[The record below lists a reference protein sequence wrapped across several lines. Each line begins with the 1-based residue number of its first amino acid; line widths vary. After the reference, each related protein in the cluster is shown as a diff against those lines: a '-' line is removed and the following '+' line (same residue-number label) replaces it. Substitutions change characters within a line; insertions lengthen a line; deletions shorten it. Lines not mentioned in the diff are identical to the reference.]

1 MKLTKEYLNK
11 LIAEEIES
19 LKLESIWQQEENRI
33 NLLHEQFNLISENL
47 DEGIL
52 DKLKHVALDVAGL
65 IPGIGEAADLTN
77 ALLYAKQGEYL
88 QAALSAIS
96 MIPGVGD
103 AIGKGGKLG
112 IYIGKAGEIA
122 NLMRKHIGKIK
133 EVLAKLKDT
142 PVLGGFV
149 DKMEAAV
156 KKFINDL
163 ATENPKSAEVV
174 KQLNRLAN
182 TKPATDAKGPAPA
195 PAQ

>member
-112 IYIGKAGEIA
+112 IYIGKAGKIA
-122 NLMRKHIGKIK
+122 NLMRKNIGKIK
-133 EVLAKLKDT
+133 KVLADLKDV

-149 DKMEAAV
+149 GKMEAAV
-156 KKFINDL
+156 MEFINDL
-163 ATENPKSAEVV
+163 AAENPEKTKLV

-182 TKPATDAKGPAPA
+182 TKPAEDAKGPAPA